1 MAKADMTPPT
11 RRTSRPGTGGKA
23 STGASARPNRKT
35 GVILSAAREL
45 FLERG
50 FDTITM
56 DMVTRASGV
65 SKATLYVHFNSKE
78 ELFSAVLSEEALRIT
93 DEIWQSAQ
101 DEADEKGDIE
111 AVLRCVARNFVDVFL
126 TERAMVLRRAVI
138 GALPHFP
145 AMGRAIFESGPRILN
160 DRLARVLGAAHDR
173 GELCVPDPDLAAR
186 QFLGLIR
193 GDIDLRG
200 LLALELPSPAEIDRQ
215 AEAAIALFMH
225 FYSGS
230 ERKP

>member
-1 MAKADMTPPT
+1 MPPIRKT
-11 RRTSRPGTGGKA
+11 ARTGKSERVKIKA
-23 STGASARPNRKT
+23 SERPSRKASA
-35 GVILSAAREL
+35 ILSAARRL

-56 DMVTRASGV
+56 DMVTREAGV

-78 ELFSAVLSEEALRIT
+78 DLFGAVLSEEARRIT
-93 DEIWQSAQ
+93 DEIWQTAE
-101 DEADEKGDIE
+101 DENNDTADIE
-111 AVLRCVARNFVDVFL
+111 AVLRRVARNFVDVFL
-126 TERAMVLRRAVI
+126 TERAMVMRRAVI

-160 DRLARVLGAAHDR
+160 DRLARVLASAHDK

-200 LLALELPSPAEIDRQ
+200 LLALEFPSPEEVDRQ
-215 AEAAIALFMH
+215 AEAAIALFMR
-225 FYSGS
+225 FYSGP